1 MQILVR
7 TTASTLTLD
16 VEPSDSVATL
26 KAKIQARSGV
36 AVHQQRLTFS
46 GSPLRDSRAI
56 STYHIEKASTLHLN
70 GRLHGGC
77 PPKQCF
83 CCDIYEGVRSWTLV
97 FAVLLIILAILAI
110 VSFIAN
116 IAQCARDA
124 RFCSLLPFTAISACF
139 AAVDAVLH
147 VFGYKAINAGDAP
160 RMHRFWLGAIGL
172 FLVWLVAALISTFIE
187 IGLGDAVAALQLI
200 YIAIAAG
207 FASWYFYA
215 LRALTQQIR
224 AGEHSTRLRPGAD
237 QWAVHF
243 YPVYNNEPPAPG
255 QPVRATVVA
264 NALPVAIATPARD
277 GAAARTP
284 V

>member
-110 VSFIAN
+110 VKFITN
-116 IAQCARDA
+116 IGRCARDA
-124 RFCSLLPFTAISACF
+124 SGGAHETHASARYCPQRRLKRASRWSMPSFISLAT
-139 AAVDAVLH
+139 
-147 VFGYKAINAGDAP
+147 
-160 RMHRFWLGAIGL
+160 RR
-172 FLVWLVAALISTFIE
+172 
-187 IGLGDAVAALQLI
+187 
-200 YIAIAAG
+200 
-207 FASWYFYA
+207 
-215 LRALTQQIR
+215 
-224 AGEHSTRLRPGAD
+224 STR
-237 QWAVHF
+237 
-243 YPVYNNEPPAPG
+243 
-255 QPVRATVVA
+255 ATR
-264 NALPVAIATPARD
+264 LGCIAFGSGRLCSSSA
-277 GAAARTP
+277 GSASS
-284 V
+284 